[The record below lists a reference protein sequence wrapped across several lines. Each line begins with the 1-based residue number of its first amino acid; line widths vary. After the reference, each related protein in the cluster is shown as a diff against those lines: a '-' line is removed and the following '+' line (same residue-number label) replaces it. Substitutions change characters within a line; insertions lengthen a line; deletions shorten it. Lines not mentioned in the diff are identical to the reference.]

1 MFQDDIRYAF
11 NDLYDGITR
20 AEEVNNRFNMI
31 GEGEVYVRPDMA
43 EVVIGVITEDMDI
56 KLAQEENTKISNKV
70 IESIRQIGIDLKD
83 IQTQEYNINI
93 KNDYVDGKQVFRG
106 YEVRNNLRVLVRD
119 IDKIG
124 EVIDTAVAN
133 GANNIGNINFLVSEE
148 NKVYLSAL
156 KLAIKD
162 AQDKAMVMAGSLNV
176 RLDVVPIK
184 ITEQAVNRI
193 APMHVVYKA
202 SASAPIEPG
211 QYSVKANIE
220 AIFQYFK

>member
-11 NDLYDGITR
+11 NDLYDGIIR
-20 AEEVNNRFNMI
+20 EEDVSNRFYLI

-43 EVVIGVITEDMDI
+43 EVVIGVITENMDI
-56 KLAQEENTKISNKV
+56 KLAQEENTKISNSV
-70 IESIRQIGIDLKD
+70 IESIRQLGVDLKD
-83 IQTQEYNINI
+83 IQTQDYNINI
-93 KNDYVDGKQVFRG
+93 RNDYVDGKQVFRG

-124 EVIDTAVAN
+124 EIIDTSVAS
-133 GANNIGNINFLVSEE
+133 GANNIGNIGFLVSDE

-176 RLDVVPIK
+176 RLDAIPIK

-193 APMHVVYKA
+193 APMNAVYKA
-202 SASAPIEPG
+202 SASAPIEAG